1 MVTQDNNMK
10 KLLIMCFVY
19 CLYCISPVFA
29 GEPGFLEITKAEKKQ
44 KGVVA
49 ETYKAGEVIPG
60 MSVEGG
66 AAKVGDKIA
75 VGQRVSVPR
84 DIFVTFTSSNGN
96 IVETKTQ
103 VVETKTQIIETKTQ
117 VVEKTVETK
126 TQTVFIVGNIIP
138 EGESYIQNEGWI
150 RYSVIQKAIEFF
162 NVYHNKYLA
171 AVEGTVFEV
180 NVDLQKKEIE
190 FTAEQGD
197 VSVTREIKVKAG
209 DKEIEGLKEV
219 VIISGRNGKTHSVKY
234 DLSVEEAFK
243 IFKNYEDVLTYFK
256 EQLKKDE
263 KEGDHL
269 KILIAKN
276 NIGMTLHYLARYD
289 EAIEL
294 FGGLLE
300 KALDLKSES
309 WIGTIQSNL
318 GAAWHSKGKY
328 DKAVEYFEKALKI
341 LLKVFGEYHP
351 NVASTYNN
359 LGSAWHYKGEYD
371 KALEYYEKALNIFT
385 KVLGNEHPNVAAYY
399 NNLGAA
405 WHSKGEYDKAIEYF
419 EKALNIDL
427 KVFGNEHPNVATD
440 YNNLGVA
447 WRAKGEY
454 DKAIEYYEKALKI
467 DLKVFGNEHPNVPNV
482 ARDYNNLGAAWYSKG
497 EYEKAIEYY
506 EKALNID
513 LKVFGNDHPHVAT
526 QYNNLGLAW
535 HDKGEYDK
543 ALEYFEKALKI
554 FNKFLGP
561 DHPHTKTVEEHIRNL
576 KEIEKTSYPKSHKI
590 GGHACCFISTAID

>member
-1 MVTQDNNMK
+1 MK
-10 KLLIMCFVY
+10 KLLVMCFVY
-19 CLYCISPVFA
+19 CLWCSAPLFA

-44 KGVVA
+44 KGVLA
-49 ETYKAGEVIPG
+49 ETYKAGKVIPG

-103 VVETKTQIIETKTQ
+103 VVETKNQIIETKTQ

-197 VSVTREIKVKAG
+197 VSVTREFKVKAG
-209 DKEIEGLKEV
+209 DKEIEGLKDV
-219 VIISGRNGKTHSVKY
+219 VIISGRSGKAHSVKY

-269 KILIAKN
+269 KILSAKN
-276 NIGMTLHYLARYD
+276 NIGLTLYYLARYD
-289 EAIEL
+289 EVVKL
-294 FGGLLE
+294 FNSLLE
-300 KALDLKSES
+300 KAVDLK
-309 WIGTIQSNL
+309 WIATIQ
-318 GAAWHSKGKY
+318 
-328 DKAVEYFEKALKI
+328 
-341 LLKVFGEYHP
+341 
-351 NVASTYNN
+351 
-359 LGSAWHYKGEYD
+359 
-371 KALEYYEKALNIFT
+371 
-385 KVLGNEHPNVAAYY
+385 
-399 NNLGAA
+399 NNLGAT
-405 WHSKGEYDKAIEYF
+405 WKEKGEYDKAI
-419 EKALNIDL
+419 A
-427 KVFGNEHPNVATD
+427 
-440 YNNLGVA
+440 
-447 WRAKGEY
+447 
-454 DKAIEYYEKALKI
+454 YYEKALKI
-467 DLKVFGNEHPNVPNV
+467 DLKVFGNDHPNL
-482 ARDYNNLGAAWYSKG
+482 ATRYNNLGSAWQ
-497 EYEKAIEYY
+497 A
-506 EKALNID
+506 
-513 LKVFGNDHPHVAT
+513 
-526 QYNNLGLAW
+526 
-535 HDKGEYDK
+535 KGEYDK
-543 ALEYFEKALKI
+543 AI
-554 FNKFLGP
+554 SS
-561 DHPHTKTVEEHIRNL
+561 KTTPCIKKNIL
-576 KEIEKTSYPKSHKI
+576 IN
-590 GGHACCFISTAID
+590 